1 MSWVDR
7 RIIIRLKKL
16 PTNLVGNLSIIV
28 EHVHDRDFLITKN
41 WDRCGYTRVSNYR
54 YRFEGVSVFATV
66 FAVIVDGNV
75 RLLLKVR
82 VIIPINVPEI
92 VKFQENFC

>member
-1 MSWVDR
+1 MGILVSPIPGTD
-7 RIIIRLKKL
+7 LKEYPCL
-16 PTNLVGNLSIIV
+16 PP
-28 EHVHDRDFLITKN
+28 
-41 WDRCGYTRVSNYR
+41 
-54 YRFEGVSVFATV
+54 V

-92 VKFQENFC
+92 VKFQDFFIENQLFS